1 LSDEAM
7 TPTLPSKT
15 FVICLLFV
23 TSLIGYFVVVPAM
36 FTNKCSKPCVPGN
49 ESIMRQK
56 EHGSSHTPV
65 QEELRWNCD
74 SDLADRICNYNRHF
88 AERSGYWEY
97 GSTFLS
103 DEANGTVVFYDSNTG
118 FPLFTVPGRSRT
130 WEEFIGE
137 SRFHGWPSFR
147 DDEVNWKYVR
157 VLPNGETVSTA
168 GTHLGH
174 NLPDTVGNRYCINL
188 VSIAGNPKSVPIE

>member
-1 LSDEAM
+1 MKAFF
-7 TPTLPSKT
+7 PSKT
-15 FVICLLFV
+15 RLLCFLFIV
-23 TSLIGYFVVVPAM
+23 SSTIGYVVVTVDAM
-36 FTNKCSKPCVPGN
+36 YTTKCSTPCVPGN

-56 EHGSSHTPV
+56 EHGTSHTPV
-65 QEELRWNCD
+65 QTILRWDCS
-74 SDLADRICNYNRHF
+74 SDLADRICNYNRHY
-88 AERSGYWEY
+88 AEISGYWEDS
-97 GSTFLS
+97 STFLAEEDGS
-103 DEANGTVVFYDSNTG
+103 SPVTFYDSNTG
-118 FPLFTVPGRSRT
+118 LSLFTVPGINNRT

-174 NLPDTVGNRYCINL
+174 NLKDSVGNRYCINL
-188 VSIAGNPKSVPIE
+188 VSIAGNPTVQAE